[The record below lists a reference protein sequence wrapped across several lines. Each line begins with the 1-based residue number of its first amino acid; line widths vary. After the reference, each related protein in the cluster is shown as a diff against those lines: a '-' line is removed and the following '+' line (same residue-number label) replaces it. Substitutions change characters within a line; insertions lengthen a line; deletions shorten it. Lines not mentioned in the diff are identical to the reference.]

1 MQHKVVIKQP
11 KSGGGQPVKI
21 DMISLRKGEFR

>member
-1 MQHKVVIKQP
+1 MQPKVVIKQP
-11 KSGGGQPVKI
+11 KSGGWQPVRI